1 MKHKVKVVL
10 HKFRQQKLQL
20 VESTYSRT
28 NPFKA
33 EVLENINLNGRGSNK
48 ETRHLELSLEGS
60 GLTYEP
66 GDALGI
72 YPENDPE
79 LVEILLQEMKWDPEE
94 IVTVNK
100 QGEVLPLKEA
110 LISHFEITTLTKPL
124 LEKAAQLSS
133 NEELQELLSAG
144 NEDQLKAYLAWTRFA

>member
-1 MKHKVKVVL
+1 MKRKVKVVL
-10 HKFRQQKLQL
+10 LKFMQQKLQA
-20 VESTYSRT
+20 VESTYSRN

-72 YPENDPE
+72 YPENDSE
-79 LVEILLQEMKWDPEE
+79 LVESLIQKMGWDSEE
-94 IVTVNK
+94 IVTINK

-124 LEKAAQLSS
+124 LEKAAQAFS
-133 NEELQELLSAG
+133 
-144 NEDQLKAYLAWTRFA
+144 K

>member
-1 MKHKVKVVL
+1 M
-10 HKFRQQKLQL
+10 
-20 VESTYSRT
+20 ESPYSRT

-60 GLTYEP
+60 GITYEP

-79 LVEILLQEMKWDPEE
+79 LVESFQKIHGIQKRL
-94 IVTVNK
+94 
-100 QGEVLPLKEA
+100 
-110 LISHFEITTLTKPL
+110 
-124 LEKAAQLSS
+124 
-133 NEELQELLSAG
+133 
-144 NEDQLKAYLAWTRFA
+144 

>member
-1 MKHKVKVVL
+1 MRGRSGS
-10 HKFRQQKLQL
+10 RQLASYSEAVSTQIKLEL
-20 VESTYSRT
+20 AEYSRT

-72 YPENDPE
+72 YPKNDPE
-79 LVEILLQEMKWDPEE
+79 LVELLLKRTEMESRRKRND
-94 IVTVNK
+94 
-100 QGEVLPLKEA
+100 
-110 LISHFEITTLTKPL
+110 
-124 LEKAAQLSS
+124 
-133 NEELQELLSAG
+133 
-144 NEDQLKAYLAWTRFA
+144 

>member
-1 MKHKVKVVL
+1 M
-10 HKFRQQKLQL
+10 
-20 VESTYSRT
+20 
-28 NPFKA
+28 
-33 EVLENINLNGRGSNK
+33 LENINLNGRGSNK

-79 LVEILLQEMKWDPEE
+79 LVESLIQKMGWDSEE

-133 NEELQELLSAG
+133 SEELHELLSPE
-144 NEDQLKAYLAWTRFA
+144 NEDKLKGYLEWTRFT

>member
-1 MKHKVKVVL
+1 MCCYSSGS
-10 HKFRQQKLQL
+10 RQLKL

-60 GLTYEP
+60 GLTFEP
-66 GDALGI
+66 GDSLGI

-79 LVEILLQEMKWDPEE
+79 LVDMLLEELKWNPEE
-94 IVTVNK
+94 SVTINK
-100 QGEVLPLKEA
+100 QGEVLPLREA
-110 LISHFEITTLTKPL
+110 LISYFEITTLTKPL
-124 LEKAAQLSS
+124 LEKAAQLSA
-133 NEELQELLSAG
+133 NEDLQELLY
-144 NEDQLKAYLAWTRFA
+144 QIMKIK